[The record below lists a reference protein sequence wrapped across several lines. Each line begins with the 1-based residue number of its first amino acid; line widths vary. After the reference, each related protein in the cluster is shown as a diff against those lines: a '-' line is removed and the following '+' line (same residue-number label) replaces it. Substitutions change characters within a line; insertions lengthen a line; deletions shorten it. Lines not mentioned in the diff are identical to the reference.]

1 MTFCRSGLVLRW
13 NEHDV
18 FEAKFSSREP
28 KLSSSLFSVTNVPDL
43 STIFI
48 ILKPV
53 FPAAATVAHSVRRSE
68 SRFLKK
74 VQHEFNSHLRHK
86 VVEK

>member
-1 MTFCRSGLVLRW
+1 MAFRRSGLVLKW
-13 NEHDV
+13 NKPDV
-18 FEAKFSSREP
+18 FEVKFLSREP
-28 KLSSSLFSVTNVPDL
+28 RSSSSLFSVTNVPDL

-68 SRFLKK
+68 SRFLKMM
-74 VQHEFNSHLRHK
+74 QLEFNSHLRHK
-86 VVEK
+86 VVGK